1 MKPSFKHFH
10 YMLASSTT
18 YCYLHNT
25 IFSSFSWEQWNR
37 TTVSGITCELT
48 TTLIPLLVLAT
59 RCTLNSIMSN
69 HSSSLRYELTYYH
82 TSNCSGSLDG
92 YFVSPSRHGQFCKTL
107 LGVQDLNLRTLD
119 YASSKIDHF
128 SNSHRL
134 LHYLGYNSLY
144 QLSSDSQSESE
155 TSRTSLLLLYE
166 NQTPQYYPSI
176 VTSKLYTPLKATA
189 SHSVALLEIEFM
201 SYGCIIIVEKCWI

>member
-1 MKPSFKHFH
+1 
-10 YMLASSTT
+10 
-18 YCYLHNT
+18 
-25 IFSSFSWEQWNR
+25 
-37 TTVSGITCELT
+37 
-48 TTLIPLLVLAT
+48 
-59 RCTLNSIMSN
+59 MSN

-92 YFVSPSRHGQFCKTL
+92 YFVSPSRHGQFCRTL

-144 QLSSDSQSESE
+144 QLPSDSQSESE
-155 TSRTSLLLLYE
+155 TSRTSLSPPPMKAITLR
-166 NQTPQYYPSI
+166 
-176 VTSKLYTPLKATA
+176 VATSKLHTLMNPTIFTD
-189 SHSVALLEIEFM
+189 HRIETTKITLSLCYQQSF
-201 SYGCIIIVEKCWI
+201 

>member
-1 MKPSFKHFH
+1 
-10 YMLASSTT
+10 
-18 YCYLHNT
+18 
-25 IFSSFSWEQWNR
+25 
-37 TTVSGITCELT
+37 
-48 TTLIPLLVLAT
+48 
-59 RCTLNSIMSN
+59 MSN

-92 YFVSPSRHGQFCKTL
+92 YFVSPSRHGQFCRTL

-144 QLSSDSQSESE
+144 QLPSDSQSESE

-176 VTSKLYTPLKATA
+176 VTSKLHTFINPTIFTDCRIETTKDYSFFVLSAIILSTALSATGPDPSFLRIPA
-189 SHSVALLEIEFM
+189 AIAEDSAF
-201 SYGCIIIVEKCWI
+201 

>member
-1 MKPSFKHFH
+1 
-10 YMLASSTT
+10 
-18 YCYLHNT
+18 
-25 IFSSFSWEQWNR
+25 
-37 TTVSGITCELT
+37 
-48 TTLIPLLVLAT
+48 
-59 RCTLNSIMSN
+59 MSN

-92 YFVSPSRHGQFCKTL
+92 YFVSPSRHGQFCRTL

-134 LHYLGYNSLY
+134 LHYLGYNSPY
-144 QLSSDSQSESE
+144 QLPSDSQSESE
-155 TSRTSLLLLYE
+155 TSRTPLLLLYE

-176 VTSKLYTPLKATA
+176 VTSKLYTLIKSYYLHRLQDRNNQRLLFLCAISNHFKHSLKCCRTR
-189 SHSVALLEIEFM
+189 SFFSESTCCHS
-201 SYGCIIIVEKCWI
+201 